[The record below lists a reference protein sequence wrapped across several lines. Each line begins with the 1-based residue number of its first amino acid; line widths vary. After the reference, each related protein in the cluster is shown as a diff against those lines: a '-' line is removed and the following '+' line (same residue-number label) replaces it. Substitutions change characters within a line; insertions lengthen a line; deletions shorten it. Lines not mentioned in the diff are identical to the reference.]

1 MTTVATIPDQPTATT
16 LATTL
21 APQSSSANASAALS
35 SSAASSST
43 ASPRIA
49 LSNVKYLIFGTL
61 ILQGNVYVH
70 IRGRYALHFLAG
82 VLMRAVEVQRTALD
96 VDVLI
101 VCGQGSI
108 HHPGNCT
115 DSNGDCS
122 LRIAVPTFLEVLD
135 DLAKLESVSQLAF
148 HDFSLIEIRMRC
160 CGTGGG
166 GAA

>member
-1 MTTVATIPDQPTATT
+1 MTTVATIPDQPTATAST
-16 LATTL
+16 SRYSLATTVAL
-21 APQSSSANASAALS
+21 SSSAATTRAPQSSSANASAALS

-49 LSNVKYLIFGTL
+49 LSNVKSLIFGTL

-135 DLAKLESVSQLAF
+135 DLAKLESVVEVPPEMLCA
-148 HDFSLIEIRMRC
+148 
-160 CGTGGG
+160 
-166 GAA
+166 